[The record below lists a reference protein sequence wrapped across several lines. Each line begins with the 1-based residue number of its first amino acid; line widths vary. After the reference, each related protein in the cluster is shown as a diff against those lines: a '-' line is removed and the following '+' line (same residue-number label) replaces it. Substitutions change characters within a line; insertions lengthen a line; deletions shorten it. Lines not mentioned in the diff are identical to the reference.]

1 MKTSESITKLAPAL
15 VAALAEI
22 EGAAKSSENSHF
34 KSKYADLSA
43 VIEASRGVL
52 AKHDLA
58 LVQFPGALGE
68 GSLSLETVILH
79 ASGEW
84 LSGLSEIYVNKP
96 TPQETGSAITYLR
109 RYAQKAVLNMP
120 DVDDDAEGAM
130 RRNAKLTERK
140 PLSVEPEG
148 DVFWRWTGQQA
159 MNANQAKKAGLDVV
173 FKEFVNRIGELS
185 DGVEIDE
192 WIDAVEAEVQQFPR
206 AWSIELRNKVEE
218 RAHELGLNGDG
229 Q

>member
-1 MKTSESITKLAPAL
+1 MNKSDSIEKLAPAL
-15 VAALAEI
+15 VMAIAEI
-22 EGAAKSSENSHF
+22 EGASKSSVNGHF
-34 KSKYADLSA
+34 NSKYADLSA
-43 VIEASRGVL
+43 VISASKEIL
-52 AKHDLA
+52 AKHDLT
-58 LVQFPGALGE
+58 LIQFPGPLGN
-68 GSLSLETVILH
+68 GSLSLETVIMH
-79 ASGEW
+79 ASGEFI
-84 LSGLSEIYVNKP
+84 SGLGEIYVNKP
-96 TPQETGSAITYLR
+96 TPQESGSALTYLR

-120 DVDDDAEGAM
+120 DLDDDAEGAM
-130 RRNAKLTERK
+130 RRNAKPAERK

-148 DVFWRWTGQQA
+148 EVFWRWTGQQA

-185 DGVEIDE
+185 DGVQIDE
-192 WIDAVEAEVQQFPR
+192 WIDAVEDEVQQFPR